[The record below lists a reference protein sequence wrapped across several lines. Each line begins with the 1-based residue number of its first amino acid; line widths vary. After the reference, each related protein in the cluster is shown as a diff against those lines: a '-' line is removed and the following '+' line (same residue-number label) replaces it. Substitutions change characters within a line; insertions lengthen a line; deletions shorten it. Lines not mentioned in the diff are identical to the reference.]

1 MSLHAQHIR
10 RTELVDMALG
20 GTHSVGGRVSC
31 LRLGT
36 LDVDPVVGLLNF
48 DISTISEGFTD
59 NLFLSTFK
67 CPFNKFLWLLR
78 TVFGKGTPIL
88 IFNFQE

>member
-1 MSLHAQHIR
+1 MSLHAQHIP

-67 CPFNKFLWLLR
+67 CPFNKAQYQNVGRLSCRL
-78 TVFGKGTPIL
+78 GTL
-88 IFNFQE
+88 CSR